1 MPTSFGNLPDGRAVQ
16 RYVIGSAL
24 LELHVLDL
32 GATAYQLHVAGHGNV
47 LLSHADALS
56 QLDTRAYLGSTVGR
70 YANRIAKGQFT
81 LDGHLYQLGTNEG
94 PHTLHGGPDG
104 FHRRLWR
111 AVDVSASS
119 ITLIL
124 DSPDG
129 DQGFPGNLSC
139 TATYT
144 VLGDTVTIA
153 YRAQTDK
160 PTPVNLTNH
169 AYFNL
174 DGEAGDSIDR
184 HQIVVHASRYTPIAA
199 DLIPLGHLAEVAG
212 SPLDLRA
219 ATQVGSVIRDA
230 DQQLLWAK
238 GLDHNFAIDGTGM
251 RQAARLYSAA
261 SGLGLALGTDQPG
274 LQVYTAN
281 HLDGAIAG
289 PSGRVYRQGAGIALE
304 TQLFPDSPNQ
314 DSFPTSILEPDRTY
328 ESVTTWRIRRDPEA
342 RALLVAAQGID

>member
-1 MPTSFGNLPDGRAVQ
+1 MPTPFGNLPDGRAVQ
-16 RYVIGSAL
+16 RHVIGSVQ

-32 GATAYQLHVAGHGNV
+32 GATAHQLHVAGHGNV
-47 LLSHADALS
+47 LLGHGDAAS
-56 QLDTRAYLGSTVGR
+56 QLETRAYLGSTVGR

-111 AVDVSASS
+111 VVDVSASS
-119 ITLIL
+119 ITLAL

-144 VLGDTVTIA
+144 VDGDTVTIA
-153 YRAQTDK
+153 YRAHTDK

-184 HQIVVHASRYTPIAA
+184 HQIVVHASRYTPIAE
-199 DLIPLGHLAEVAG
+199 DLIPLGRLAEVAA
-212 SPLDLRA
+212 SPLDLRV
-219 ATQVGSVIRDA
+219 ATPIGPVIRHP
-230 DQQLLWAK
+230 DQQLLWAR
-238 GLDHNFAIDGTGM
+238 GLDHNFAIDGLGM
-251 RQAARLYSAA
+251 RPAASLYSAA
-261 SGLGLALGTDQPG
+261 SGLGLTVSTDQPG

-314 DSFPTSILEPDRTY
+314 ESFPTSILEPDHTY
-328 ESVTTWRIRRDPEA
+328 HSITTWQFSRDPEA
-342 RALLVAAQGID
+342 RA